1 MPVGPKDAVGLHVHV
16 HRIDSNAGVTLE
28 GLLIAPVWHAGVQ
41 AADLIIVGY
50 VEDLPAAVYVWKAKR
65 RGHGGSFFSKQA
77 LKRIQEAVLTVGL
90 AGVADP
96 GEVLVA
102 AAFVG
107 AFGVVADVGAHSKL
121 QTFVLI

>member
-65 RGHGGSFFSKQA
+65 CGHGDSFFQN
-77 LKRIQEAVLTVGL
+77 E
-90 AGVADP
+90 P
-96 GEVLVA
+96 
-102 AAFVG
+102 
-107 AFGVVADVGAHSKL
+107 
-121 QTFVLI
+121 